1 MRILFTALTC
11 FLFNFSFSQ
20 DGTVDLT
27 FGSSGLTTETPP
39 SGTVM
44 DEINKTVTLPNGKI
58 LHCSSVFNSA
68 NSTYDFALSRF
79 DMDGQLDPTFDGDA
93 GNADGI
99 VLTDFGG
106 DDVATALTVQADG
119 KIIVAGYRISSGLRV
134 FAIARFNSD
143 GTLDLSFDGNNGN
156 GNGKFI
162 TPIGSDDAAYSVTQA
177 GGKIVVAG
185 YATMGLFQD
194 FALVCYNISDGVLDT
209 GFDTDGILTTSFGG
223 SVAVAYSVK
232 IQTDG
237 KIIAAGTSFDGTSVF
252 ALARFNANGAPDTG
266 FDGDGQL
273 TTIVGNGGS
282 DVAYDLVIHNTT
294 GKIIVAGSSYMTAT
308 NNDFA
313 MVLYNSNGSL
323 DPYWNGTG
331 KVTLDIAGDDDR
343 AYSMILQS
351 NLDIVLGG
359 YSYNGTDYDFSI
371 ARFNADGSLD
381 NAFNSAAVAPDFA
394 GVNIID
400 FVGDDWG
407 YGISLQG
414 TNIIFGGVTGVS
426 IALTRINNTGNAL
439 PVSLFS
445 FSASKQTKQVALNWK
460 TSSEE
465 NSWYFDIERSANGKD
480 FVSVGTVAAAG
491 NSATEK
497 LYSFIDAQP
506 FPATNFYRLR
516 IVNRDESF
524 SYSRILAV
532 KFDADQT
539 ITVFPN
545 PVKDVLQVQLKHA
558 PSNIQMQL
566 VDVSGHMIRNW
577 TLKGTGNNMST
588 SVDLSGLQKGIYF
601 LRADNLVVQLIK
613 E

>member
-1 MRILFTALTC
+1 MRMLFIVLTC
-11 FLFNFSFSQ
+11 FLFHLSYSQ

-27 FGSSGLTTETPP
+27 FGSSGFTTETPP
-39 SGTVM
+39 SGAVM

-58 LHCSSVFNSA
+58 LHCSSVYNSS

-143 GTLDLSFDGNNGN
+143 GTLDLGFDGNNGN

-209 GFDTDGILTTSFGG
+209 SFDSDGILTTSFGG
-223 SVAVAYSVK
+223 SVAVAYAVK
-232 IQTDG
+232 IQADG

-252 ALARFNANGAPDTG
+252 AIARFNANGSPDTG

-273 TTIVGNGGS
+273 TTIIGDGGS

-323 DPYWNGTG
+323 DTYWNGTG
-331 KVTLDIAGDDDR
+331 KITLDLSGDDDR
-343 AYSMILQS
+343 AYSMVLLS

-359 YSYNGTDYDFSI
+359 YSYNGMDYDFSI

-381 NAFNSAAVAPDFA
+381 NAFNNAGTAPDFA

-407 YGISLQG
+407 YGIALQG
-414 TNIIFGGVTGVS
+414 SNIIFGGVTGVS
-426 IALTRINNTGNAL
+426 IALTRINNVGNAL

-445 FSASKQTKQVALNWK
+445 FTASKQSRQVTLNWK

-465 NSWYFDIERSANGKD
+465 NSWYFDIERSENAKD
-480 FVSVGTVAAAG
+480 FVFIGTVDAAG
-491 NSATEK
+491 NSAREK
-497 LYSFIDAQP
+497 KYSFMDIQP
-506 FPATNFYRLR
+506 LPATNFYRLR
-516 IVNRDESF
+516 IVNIDGSF
-524 SYSRILAV
+524 SYSRIVAV
-532 KFDADQT
+532 KYDAEQGL
-539 ITVFPN
+539 TVFPN
-545 PVKDVLQVQLKHA
+545 PVKDVLQVQLKHTA
-558 PSNIQMQL
+558 SLIQMQL
-566 VDVSGHMIRNW
+566 VDISGHVIRNW
-577 TLKGTGNNMST
+577 TVKGNGNDLST

-601 LRADNLVVQLIK
+601 FRAGNQVVQLIR